1 MLNVLGLDKFCEVVY
16 RMILANPEAKLP
28 ELSEALEMPEARV
41 REALDQLSE
50 LALVRPDADQPACFR
65 AVNPEV
71 GIQAVIARQQEILTA
86 EQQRIERLR
95 VAAAQLS
102 ADFATARLS
111 KQVDGIERLSGIEEI
126 RERIAVLVRDVTTE
140 VMTFAPGGGQ
150 SEASLQTAKPQD
162 QALLE
167 RGVVMRTL
175 YLDSVRNSAPTVAYA
190 KWLKNLNGQ
199 VRTAPSLPVR
209 LMILDRSKAIVPVD
223 EDDSS
228 AGALVLSG
236 SGTVAALCAL
246 FESTWGSAA
255 PLTDSSSRERDAR
268 GLTPQE
274 VETLRLLGQGL
285 TDEAV
290 AKRLGVSSRTAR
302 RIAADLLEALD
313 ARSRFQA
320 GAKAVAKGWLTSEV

>member
-1 MLNVLGLDKFCEVVY
+1 MLRAFDLDQVCKSLY
-16 RMILANPEAKLP
+16 RMILAHPDAKLS
-28 ELSEALEMPEARV
+28 ELSEAMGLPEDRLLQ
-41 REALDQLSE
+41 ALDQLSK
-50 LALVRPDADQPACFR
+50 LALVRPVADQPSCFR

-71 GIQAVIARQQEILTA
+71 GIQAVIARQQELLTA
-86 EQQRIERLR
+86 EQQRIEQLR
-95 VAAAQLS
+95 VEAAQLS
-102 ADFATARLS
+102 ADFTTARLS
-111 KQVDGIERLSGIEEI
+111 KHVEGVERLEGIEEI

-150 SEASLQTAKPQD
+150 SEASLETAKPQD

-167 RGVVMRTL
+167 RGVAMRTL
-175 YLDSVRNSAPTVAYA
+175 YLDSVRNSPATVAYA
-190 KWLKNLNGQ
+190 KWLNDMDGQ
-199 VRTAPSLPVR
+199 VRTAPSLPIR
-209 LMILDRSKAIVPVD
+209 LMILDRSKAIVPID

-236 SGTVAALCAL
+236 SGTVTALCAL
-246 FESTWGSAA
+246 FESIWASAV
-255 PLTDSSSRERDAR
+255 PLTESVSRERDER

-320 GAKAVAKGWLTSEV
+320 GAKAVTKGWLTGEE